1 MHHVINIQAM
11 DDVLGSTAFHENCL
25 FYYSQPHIHF
35 FRSSSICSC
44 HFRAA
49 CLVPSMLLSRSRTCP
64 SGMGS
69 GHQTHGV
76 DSIHLWRHFSSKS
89 LPSTIQRPQ
98 ARIDYQNMIIDPSNE
113 SYVNREKFQSESP
126 QTQPEQDL

>member
-1 MHHVINIQAM
+1 MGRKRRAGSDM
-11 DDVLGSTAFHENCL
+11 SEFELGKADKRILFTQCL
-25 FYYSQPHIHF
+25 RDPLVKSPH
-35 FRSSSICSC
+35 
-44 HFRAA
+44 
-49 CLVPSMLLSRSRTCP
+49 PPKRTGVNTTEGKTRP
-64 SGMGS
+64 
-69 GHQTHGV
+69 QTHGV

-113 SYVNREKFQSESP
+113 SYVNGEKFQSESP